1 MNKKLVIFDLD
12 GVLIDSRELHFDA
25 FNKALQEIDV
35 KYTISLKEHLSIY
48 DGLPTNK
55 KLERLTIEKTLPKEV
70 HNIIWKRK
78 QEITTD
84 LISNTVCEDSKLIN
98 IFNILKQNGL
108 KICVA
113 SNSIRKTIDIILKNK
128 KIYGLVDLIVSNED
142 IIYPKP
148 NPQMYLKCMYEFGV
162 SPKETVIVEDSY
174 IGRTAAFNSGAVVC
188 PVKNSQDVTLDLLK
202 TYLDGVNENMKW
214 VNRKM
219 NVLIPMAGEGSRFS
233 KAGYTFPKPLIDVN
247 GKPMIQVVVENL
259 NIDANFIYIV
269 RKEHSE
275 KYNMKTFLNNIT
287 PNCKVVEVDHLT
299 EGAACT
305 TLLAKE
311 FIDNDQELLIA
322 NSDQFIE
329 WNSCEFYHSMN
340 SDSIAGGILTFKNSH
355 PKWSYVKLD
364 EDKNVVE
371 VREKEVIS
379 NDATIGIYHWSKGSD
394 YVKYAEQMISKNI
407 RYGQNFNGN
416 GEFYVAPVYNEAILD
431 GKIFKTFEVEKM
443 FGLGTPEDLNFFLST
458 YK

>member
-1 MNKKLVIFDLD
+1 MNKKLIVFDLD

-25 FNKALQEIDV
+25 FNEALKEVDSKFMI
-35 KYTISLKEHLSIY
+35 TLKEHLSTY

-55 KLERLTIEKTLPKEV
+55 KLERLTLDKNLPESYHKQ
-70 HNIIWKRK
+70 IWKRK
-78 QEITTD
+78 QEITTE
-84 LISNTVCEDSKLIN
+84 LISQYVEQDDKLIS
-98 IFNILKQNGL
+98 IFTFLKNNGL

-113 SNSIRKTIDIILKNK
+113 SNSIRNTIDIILKNK
-128 KIYGLVDLIVSNED
+128 KIYDLVDLIISNED
-142 IIYPKP
+142 IKFPKP
-148 NPQMYLKCMYEFGV
+148 NPQMYLKCMFEFGV

-174 IGRTAAFNSGAVVC
+174 IGRTAAFNSGAILC
-188 PVKNSQDVTLDLLK
+188 PVKNSKDVTLDLLK
-202 TYLDGVNENMKW
+202 NYLGEVQENMKW
-214 VNRKM
+214 VNKKM

-247 GKPMIQVVVENL
+247 GKPMIQLVIENL

-275 KYNMKTFLNNIT
+275 KYHLKTFLNQIT

-322 NSDQFIE
+322 NSDQYIK

-340 SDSIAGGILTFKNSH
+340 SDSIAGGILTFKSNH

-364 EDKNVVE
+364 EDRNVTE

-407 RYGQNFNGN
+407 RYGQSFNGV
-416 GEFYVAPVYNEAILD
+416 GEFYVAPVYNEAILG
-431 GKIFKTFEVEKM
+431 GKIFKTFDVEEM
-443 FGLGTPEDLNFFLST
+443 YGLGTPEDLNTFLRIS
-458 YK
+458 K